1 MFNHDKAMKLDLSD
15 LKTNGVSPLT
25 ITSYSSILG
34 YYATFCSSESLDPL
48 SPAAVAGYKAQM
60 SEKGNKLVTITMH
73 LNILRL
79 FFAFCIRMKL
89 TENQAENPVLDE
101 LMPPRKKVRAERKPY
116 DHLMGE
122 EEIRALFTGGM
133 HKGARKGLYLRNR
146 AIVLTLVG
154 CGLRNSELRSL
165 TPRDLTFGDESEAK
179 ITVHSGKGDKYR
191 IVPFPTIVQQA
202 VLDYLSSNE
211 RPKGLKDTD
220 ILFGVGDTRDEWH
233 PFARECL
240 SDMCKRYIE
249 SCTGFEGA
257 RSHACRHAFASLNL
271 THGVPMAEIQSMLGH
286 SSIMTTEHYAALLRP
301 TAPTA
306 SGNKVFNNLFTT
318 QEALV

>member
-1 MFNHDKAMKLDLSD
+1 MFNYNQATKLYLAHLRTNNASVHTLKSYGDL
-15 LKTNGVSPLT
+15 LARYG
-25 ITSYSSILG
+25 
-34 YYATFCSSESLDPL
+34 AFCTLEGLDAA
-48 SPAAVAGYKAQM
+48 SPAAATAFKAQL
-60 SEKGNKLVTITMH
+60 SDKGNKLVTMAQRMNVLH
-73 LNILRL
+73 L
-79 FFAFCIRMKL
+79 FFDFCLSRKL
-89 TENQAENPVLDE
+89 LDGENPVLPD

-122 EEIRALFTGGM
+122 EEIQTLFTGGM

-154 CGLRNSELRSL
+154 CGLRNSELRAL
-165 TPRDLTFGDESEAK
+165 TPRDLTFGDDDEAK
-179 ITVHSGKGDKYR
+179 IIVRSGKGDKYR
-191 IVPFPTIVQQA
+191 IVPFPAIVQQA
-202 VLDYLSSNE
+202 VLDYLSSGE

-220 ILFGVGDTRDEWH
+220 LLFGVGETSSEWH

-257 RSHACRHAFASLNL
+257 RSHACRHAFASFNL

-306 SGNKVFNNLFTT
+306 SGNKVFNNLFTPQNT
-318 QEALV
+318 LV

>member
-1 MFNHDKAMKLDLSD
+1 MFNYNQATKLYLAD
-15 LKTNGVSPLT
+15 LKTNDVSAQTLT
-25 ITSYSSILG
+25 TYSSILG
-34 YYATFCSSESLDPL
+34 YYSAFCSAESLDPL

-89 TENQAENPVLDE
+89 ADQAENPVLDE

-122 EEIRALFTGGM
+122 AEIRALFSGGM
-133 HKGARKGLYLRNR
+133 HKGAWKGLYLRNR

-191 IVPFPTIVQQA
+191 IVPFPSIVQQA

-240 SDMCKRYIE
+240 SDMCKRYIA

>member
-1 MFNHDKAMKLDLSD
+1 MFNYNQATKLYLAD
-15 LKTNGVSPLT
+15 LKTNDVSAQTLT
-25 ITSYSSILG
+25 TYSSILG
-34 YYATFCSSESLDPL
+34 YYSAFCSAESLDPL

-89 TENQAENPVLDE
+89 ADQAENPVLDE

-122 EEIRALFTGGM
+122 AEIRALFSGGM
-133 HKGARKGLYLRNR
+133 HKGAWKGLYLRNR

-191 IVPFPTIVQQA
+191 IVPFPSIVQQA

-240 SDMCKRYIE
+240 SDMVKRYIE
-249 SCTGFEGA
+249 SCAGFEGA

>member
-1 MFNHDKAMKLDLSD
+1 MFNFKQAEKLYLSD
-15 LKTNGVSPLT
+15 LRTNDMSEKTLETYG
-25 ITSYSSILG
+25 SILG

-60 SEKGNKLVTITMH
+60 SDKGNKLVTITMH

-89 TENQAENPVLDE
+89 TDQADNPVLDE

-122 EEIRALFTGGM
+122 EEILALFTGCM

-154 CGLRNSELRSL
+154 CGLRNSELRAL

-179 ITVHSGKGDKYR
+179 IVVRSGKGDKYR
-191 IVPFPTIVQQA
+191 IVPFPEIVQQA

-220 ILFGVGDTRDEWH
+220 LLFGVGDTRDEWH

-257 RSHACRHAFASLNL
+257 RSHACRHAFASFNL

>member
-1 MFNHDKAMKLDLSD
+1 MFSYNQATKLYLAD
-15 LKTNGVSPLT
+15 LKTNDASAQTLT
-25 ITSYSSILG
+25 TYSSILG
-34 YYATFCSSESLDPL
+34 YYESFCSSESLDPL

-89 TENQAENPVLDE
+89 MPEPNPVLPE

-116 DHLMGE
+116 SHLMGE
-122 EEIRALFTGGM
+122 AELSTLFAGERPSGI
-133 HKGARKGLYLRNR
+133 HKANFLRNR
-146 AIVLTLVG
+146 AIVLTLLG
-154 CGLRNSELRSL
+154 CGLRNTELRSL
-165 TPRDLTFGDESEAK
+165 TLADLRFGDEDSAQ
-179 ITVHSGKGDKYR
+179 IIVRSGKGDKWR
-191 IVPFPTIVQQA
+191 IVPFPAVVQQA
-202 VLDYLSSNE
+202 VKTYIDSDEYAGAS
-211 RPKGLKDTD
+211 DMD
-220 ILFGVGDTRDEWH
+220 ILFGTSKGNGEWRMMSDEN
-233 PFARECL
+233 L
-240 SDMCKRYIE
+240 SVLCKRYIANA
-249 SCTGFEGA
+249 TGFEGA